1 MKSRDCEPEDDD
13 NSENGCTGTTRGS
26 NVSEFNFDFDICNE
40 AGVESKGGHRPGA
53 GDAEEFEQNMLTC
66 AGPSL

>member
-13 NSENGCTGTTRGS
+13 SSENGCTGTTGGS
-26 NVSEFNFDFDICNE
+26 SVSELNFDFDICKE
-40 AGVESKGGHRPGA
+40 AEVESKGGRRA
-53 GDAEEFEQNMLTC
+53 GDAEEFERSVLTC